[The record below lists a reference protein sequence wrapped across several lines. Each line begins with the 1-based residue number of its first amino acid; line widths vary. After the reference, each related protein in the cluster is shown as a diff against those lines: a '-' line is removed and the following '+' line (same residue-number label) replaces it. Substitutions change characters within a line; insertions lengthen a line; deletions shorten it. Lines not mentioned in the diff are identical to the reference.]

1 MYILPDQR
9 FGNPSERP
17 FLGQGSLVSNAHNC
31 LQLEQAAKSYE
42 EIMNALKCE
51 LQIPFTNP
59 NDPGLYQ
66 RRRRLRN
73 LFKALPAGHAK
84 LLFDQLQKKN
94 DALAQLFRYR
104 LSTATRN
111 ELLGILKAFPP
122 PAQLMPQ
129 PVTTRVWF
137 TEPLPPSEFHRFEKA
152 IKDLEIKAL
161 TTQDPRRWRYLCWID
176 KLKRPD
182 VDDRIIRW
190 SSICPKLGA
199 IGAAFVVGPCDLTQ
213 GTPVDQTALQR
224 SIRSVSDV
232 DIANKSLQ
240 FIKHMRSDIVVS
252 FEMTSQQLE
261 NLRMNTD
268 DAGLAIEKLD
278 KWANAPLG
286 GSSAMPQAYR
296 SIKDWIMKRQN
307 DPKSLYSCF

>member
-1 MYILPDQR
+1 MYIFTDHRLEHPTQH
-9 FGNPSERP
+9 S
-17 FLGQGSLVSNAHNC
+17 FLGQSSLITRAQNC
-31 LQLEQAAKSYE
+31 QQLAQAAKSYQ
-42 EIMNALKCE
+42 EILNALKCE

-84 LLFDQLQKKN
+84 LLLNQLQQKN

-104 LSTATRN
+104 LSTATYN
-111 ELLGILKAFPP
+111 ELLGILKAFPA
-122 PAQLMPQ
+122 PAQPTPQ
-129 PVTTRVWF
+129 QPKTRVWF
-137 TEPLPPSEFHRFEKA
+137 TEPLPLSEFHRFEKA
-152 IKDLEIKAL
+152 LRDLEMKAL
-161 TTQDPRRWRYLCWID
+161 TTQDPRRWRYLCWIQ
-176 KLKRPD
+176 KLKKPD

-190 SSICPKLGA
+190 NSICPKFGA
-199 IGAAFVVGPCDLTQ
+199 IGAAFVVGPCQ
-213 GTPVDQTALQR
+213 GISVDQAALQR

-240 FIKHMRSDIVVS
+240 FITYMRSDIVVS
-252 FEMTSQQLE
+252 FEMTTQQLE
-261 NLRMNTD
+261 NLRMATD

-286 GSSAMPQAYR
+286 GSSAMPHAYR
-296 SIKDWIMKRQN
+296 AIKDWIMKRQQ